1 MIVMIWTMVEWL
13 LLLGISKKV
22 PISLLES
29 RLIQRDSPPIPP
41 SLQLSKQILQIGKT
55 SWESDTN
62 HMTYHINT
70 MQLIEAHNRHFF
82 FARFDSVEG
91 NGLDCFQRR
100 MSSRSSGS
108 ISSSRLPC
116 YVFYICQQ
124 IKIQMQ
130 TCPVGRAA
138 ASRQPF
144 DRSKPKPVLAVKN
157 TLNISKDKIC
167 NDVSSTFHHLYAL
180 LNIW

>member
-1 MIVMIWTMVEWL
+1 MIWTMVEWL

-70 MQLIEAHNRHFF
+70 MQLIEAHNRHFILPDLILSKGT
-82 FARFDSVEG
+82 ARPRLLSASNVQSVERPHLV
-91 NGLDCFQRR
+91 NHLTVENQNQCWL
-100 MSSRSSGS
+100 SKTCWT
-108 ISSSRLPC
+108 LA
-116 YVFYICQQ
+116 
-124 IKIQMQ
+124 KIRFV
-130 TCPVGRAA
+130 T
-138 ASRQPF
+138 
-144 DRSKPKPVLAVKN
+144 
-157 TLNISKDKIC
+157 
-167 NDVSSTFHHLYAL
+167 TFNQHFIIYMPY
-180 LNIW
+180 

>member
-1 MIVMIWTMVEWL
+1 MIVMIWTLVEWL

-91 NGLDCFQRR
+91 NGPA
-100 MSSRSSGS
+100 S
-108 ISSSRLPC
+108 IAFS
-116 YVFYICQQ
+116 VE
-124 IKIQMQ
+124 
-130 TCPVGRAA
+130 CPVGRAA

-144 DRSKPKPVLAVKN
+144 VRWKPKPVLAVKN

>member
-29 RLIQRDSPPIPP
+29 RLIQRDSPPISP

-82 FARFDSVEG
+82 FAWFDSVEG
-91 NGLDCFQRR
+91 NGPA
-100 MSSRSSGS
+100 S
-108 ISSSRLPC
+108 IAFN
-116 YVFYICQQ
+116 VE
-124 IKIQMQ
+124 
-130 TCPVGRAA
+130 CPVGRAA
-138 ASRQPF
+138 ASCQPF
-144 DRSKPKPVLAVKN
+144 DRWKPKPVLAVKN